1 LPDDREAA
9 AKAGGEA
16 TTPAVARLLEA
27 ERQADEIVRR
37 AREEAEGIVE
47 KAKERAR
54 QVTAGLSQAAAQE
67 GDTSGLQEG
76 LERQKRL
83 IMDEGKRRIE
93 SMRAAA
99 RARLHEAVGKLL
111 SVLIGE
117 P

>member
-1 LPDDREAA
+1 MPDDREVA
-9 AKAGGEA
+9 AKPGSEA

-47 KAKERAR
+47 KAQERAR
-54 QVTAGLSQAAAQE
+54 QVTAGLGQAAAQE
-67 GDTSGLQEG
+67 GHTSKLQEE
-76 LERQKRL
+76 LERQKRV
-83 IMDEGKRRIE
+83 ITDEGKRRID

-99 RARLHEAVGKLL
+99 RARLQEAVQKLL
-111 SVLIGE
+111 SLLIGE